1 MVGLKIDPLLT
12 NRVLVFNAKLIIGR
26 RSAKDFFLVRKYH
39 SINLGLDAKVT
50 EKFLD
55 GIC

>member
-26 RSAKDFFLVRKYH
+26 RSAKDLINQDLGFDKGHWFDADVTKIFLH
-39 SINLGLDAKVT
+39 
-50 EKFLD
+50 
-55 GIC
+55 GI